1 MTWLTV
7 IAVLVFVYSF
17 YSVVL
22 GEPSTSPYEDERA
35 KLPAHQYAYAS
46 KLSANYTR
54 KSWRIWA
61 GANLVLA
68 ALARCGSSCE
78 SPTSQTRSRA
88 AARGVARRRGT
99 RRVPGDTL
107 GRGFRSNR

>member
-17 YSVVL
+17 YAVVL
-22 GEPSTSPYEDERA
+22 GEPATSPYEDERA

-54 KSWRIWA
+54 KSWRFWG

-68 ALARCGSSCE
+68 VFL
-78 SPTSQTRSRA
+78 
-88 AARGVARRRGT
+88 
-99 RRVPGDTL
+99 L
-107 GRGFRSNR
+107 GRLGKLDSFWAYLLFVLLATVIVRVVWVELRKPYLPDKVVGG

>member
-1 MTWLTV
+1 MIWLTV

-17 YSVVL
+17 YAVVL
-22 GEPSTSPYEDERA
+22 GEPATSPYEDERA

-54 KSWRIWA
+54 KSWRMWA

-68 ALARCGSSCE
+68 VFL
-78 SPTSQTRSRA
+78 
-88 AARGVARRRGT
+88 
-99 RRVPGDTL
+99 L
-107 GRGFRSNR
+107 GRLGEIRGFWAYLLFVLEATVLVRVVWIELRKPYLPDKVASG